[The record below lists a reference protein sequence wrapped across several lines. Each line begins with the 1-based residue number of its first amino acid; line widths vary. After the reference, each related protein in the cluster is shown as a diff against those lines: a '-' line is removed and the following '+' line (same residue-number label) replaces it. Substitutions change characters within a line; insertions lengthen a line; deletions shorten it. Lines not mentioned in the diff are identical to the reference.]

1 MKTLVLMWALML
13 SAGVAW
19 AQDPNYN
26 TEALKKAP
34 RITQDAWQAMLGKTA
49 ATASDQTAKNNG
61 ELTSLGQS
69 GVRVLKMSQSLEL
82 AKEETVV
89 FEGYVS
95 GQAAARCQFKLGPG
109 KFEIKDGAIKR
120 LP

>member
-1 MKTLVLMWALML
+1 MKTLVVLSVLWL
-13 SAGVAW
+13 SAGIAW

-26 TEALKKAP
+26 TEELKKAP
-34 RITQDAWQAMLGKTA
+34 RITQDAWQAMLAKTA
-49 ATASDQTAKNNG
+49 AAAGDQTAKNNG

-89 FEGYVS
+89 FEGFVS
-95 GQAAARCQFKLGPG
+95 GQAGSRCQFKLGPG